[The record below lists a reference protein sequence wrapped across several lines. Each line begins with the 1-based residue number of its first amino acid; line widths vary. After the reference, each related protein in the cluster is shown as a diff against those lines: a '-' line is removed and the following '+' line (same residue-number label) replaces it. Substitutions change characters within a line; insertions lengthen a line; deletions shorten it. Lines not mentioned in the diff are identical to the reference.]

1 MQYMLEEMKNSKLPE
16 IKRLRRT
23 LSKWKNEVLNYF
35 RKRLTNARTE
45 GFNNVC
51 KLVQKQAYGYK
62 SFLNYEL
69 RVLNACC

>member
-1 MQYMLEEMKNSKLPE
+1 MQAMLEEMKNSKLPE

-23 LSKWKNEVLNYF
+23 LSKWQNEVLNYF

-62 SFLNYEL
+62 NFLNYEL
-69 RVLNACC
+69 RALNACC